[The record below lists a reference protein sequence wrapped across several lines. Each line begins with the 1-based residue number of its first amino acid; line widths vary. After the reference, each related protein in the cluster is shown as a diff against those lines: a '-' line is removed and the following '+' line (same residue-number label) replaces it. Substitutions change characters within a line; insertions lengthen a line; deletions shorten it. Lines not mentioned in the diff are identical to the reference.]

1 MNADLVAQIMNE
13 MVPLHR
19 FLGLRVEEAREGYA
33 RCVVPFRDEFI
44 GDPTRPALHGGI
56 AATLADTAGGIAVWT
71 AVQAADSRVST
82 LDLRVDYLARGRPE
96 DLVAEATL
104 LRVGSKHGVADIK
117 LYHPSDPTDLVAIA
131 RAVYNVIV
139 KSS

>member
-1 MNADLVAQIMNE
+1 MNPEIVAQIMNE

-19 FLGLRVEEAREGYA
+19 FLGLRVDEAREGYA
-33 RCVVPFRDEFI
+33 RCVVPFRPEFI
-44 GDPTRPALHGGI
+44 GDPSRPALHGGI

-71 AVQAADSRVST
+71 AVHASDSRVST

-96 DLVAEATL
+96 DLIAEATL
-104 LRVGSKHGVADIK
+104 LRVGSKHGVADVK

-131 RAVYNVIV
+131 RAVYNVVV
-139 KSS
+139 KAR